1 MYRCERCFY
10 ANASTDAKVCPRC
23 GTAYNGGQVRTTR
36 TLSVRPTTA
45 QLRLHREHVG
55 KLSPN
60 DVAIYMPELE
70 GPLIVNVE
78 TELILGRIDRNDGRK
93 HPEAFDL
100 TNFEA
105 MERGVS
111 RAHVALRRYN
121 RDIVAIDLMSTN
133 GTWVN
138 NYRLKPYLPI
148 AFTSGD
154 KLTLAKLS
162 MYIYT
167 YQH

>member
-10 ANASTDAKVCPRC
+10 ANAEADAKVCPRC
-23 GTAYNGGQVRTTR
+23 GTSYNGAQIRSTR
-36 TLSVRPTTA
+36 TITVRPTTS

-55 KLSPN
+55 KLKPN
-60 DVAIYMPELE
+60 DIAVYMAELD
-70 GPLIVNVE
+70 GPLVIPLD
-78 TELILGRIDRNDGRK
+78 TELILGRIERSEAEK

-105 MERGVS
+105 IERGVS

-138 NYRLKPYLPI
+138 NYRLKPYLPV
-148 AFTSGD
+148 AFMSGD

-162 MYIYT
+162 MYIYFA
-167 YQH
+167 